1 MRFTHKAVFIAAMF
15 LIASAV
21 YSQGRDTLYFCRQYS
36 NGEEIGLSDIF
47 AIPPG
52 GDSITIMVKTKGPV
66 NEKHVSIVVD
76 KSQSGAFTRIGTHK
90 FDIEPGWDYIFFDGI
105 NFWSEGLYTVS
116 LLRENGDPIAV
127 GNVTM
132 VLLNEKP
139 K

>member
-1 MRFTHKAVFIAAMF
+1 MRFTHKAVFIAAIF
-15 LIASAV
+15 LIASVV

-36 NGEEIGLSDIF
+36 KGEEIGLSNTF

-52 GDSITIMVKTKGPV
+52 GDSITVMVKTNGPV
-66 NEKHVSIVVD
+66 NEKHVSIAVD

-105 NFWSEGLYTVS
+105 NFWSEGFYTVR
-116 LLRENGDPIAV
+116 LLREDGTEIA
-127 GNVTM
+127 NNTVTM